1 MLDLRDEATLRAA
14 IEDFYFAYR
23 AFTAGADRV
32 LANRGLSRVHHRILY
47 FVGRQPDSSVK
58 DLLATL
64 AITKQAL
71 HAPLRQLIEM
81 GLVLSGGDEA
91 DGRVR
96 RLRLSAEGRRL
107 EAKLTATQT
116 ALLAAAFDDAGAT
129 GTAGWFAVMKAVA
142 GKERRST

>member
-1 MLDLRDEATLRAA
+1 MIDLKEEATLRAA
-14 IEDFYFAYR
+14 IERFYFAYR

-32 LANRGLSRVHHRILY
+32 LASRGLSRVHHRILY
-47 FVGRQPDSSVK
+47 FVGRQPGSPVK

-71 HAPLRQLIEM
+71 NAPLRQLIAK
-81 GLVLSGGDEA
+81 GLVLSGGDDA

-96 RLRLSAEGRRL
+96 RLRLSEEGVRL

-116 ALLAAAFDDAGAT
+116 ALLAGAFEAAREQGA
-129 GTAGWFAVMKAVA
+129 AGWFAVMEAVES
-142 GKERRST
+142 KERVP